1 MIKMKAYIEALA
13 YDLPQKVLTNAELAK
28 EFPEWTE
35 EKIMKKL
42 GIAERHVVTE
52 QETASDLAVNAAE
65 KLFAEK
71 DIQRESIDFLI
82 FCTQSPDY
90 FLPTTACL
98 IQQRL
103 GLANHIGAIDVNL
116 GCSGWIFGLSLAR
129 GLVLSGVA
137 KHVLLLTAETYSK
150 YLHPRDKG
158 NRTIFGDG
166 AAATLVGLEGFAE
179 IGNFSFGTDGNGAEN
194 LIVKTGAARQRS
206 PLDDLQF
213 DNFGNPKSSDYL
225 YMNGTEILNYTLD
238 RIPGL
243 IEEALKKNGC
253 GLDDIDLHV
262 YHQANKYIANLQ
274 RVKMKIA
281 PEKYYCCF
289 EHMGNTVSSTIPIAL
304 KEALNEGA
312 IKPGFKV
319 LSVAQGLGYS
329 WGGVMLQF

>member
-1 MIKMKAYIEALA
+1 MKAYIQALA
-13 YDLPQKVLTNAELAK
+13 YSLPEKVLTNADLAK

-42 GIAERHVVTE
+42 GIAERHVAADD
-52 QETASDLAVNAAE
+52 ETAADMAVAAAE
-65 KLFAEK
+65 KLFSET
-71 DIQRESIDFLI
+71 QIDPETVDYLI

-90 FLPTTACL
+90 ILPTTACL
-98 IQQRL
+98 IQTRL
-103 GLANHIGAIDVNL
+103 GLGNDIGAIDVNL
-116 GCSGWIFGLSLAR
+116 GCSGWIFGLSLAK
-129 GLVLSGVA
+129 GMVLGGMA
-137 KHVLLLTAETYSK
+137 KRVLLLTSETYSK

-166 AAATLVGLEGFAE
+166 AAATLVGCDGIAE
-179 IGNFSFGTDGNGAEN
+179 IGEFSFGTDGNGAEN
-194 LIVKTGAARQRS
+194 LIVKTGAARQRTQ
-206 PLDDLQF
+206 LDDLQF

-225 YMNGTEILNYTLD
+225 YMNGAEILNYTLD

-243 IEEALKKNGC
+243 IGDVLQKNGC
-253 GLDDIDLHV
+253 ALDGVDLHV

-274 RVKMKIA
+274 RVKMKIE

-289 EHMGNTVSSTIPIAL
+289 EHVGNTVSSTIPIAL
-304 KEALNEGA
+304 KEALSDGS
-312 IKPGFKV
+312 IKKGFKV

>member
-1 MIKMKAYIEALA
+1 MMEMKAYIEALA
-13 YDLPQKVLTNAELAK
+13 YDLPEKVLTNTELAQ

-65 KLFAEK
+65 KLFFQN

-116 GCSGWIFGLSLAR
+116 GCSGWILGLSLAK
-129 GLVLSGVA
+129 GLVLSGMA
-137 KHVLLLTAETYSK
+137 KRVLLLTAETYSK

-166 AAATLVGLEGFAE
+166 AAATLVGLNGFAE
-179 IGNFSFGTDGNGAEN
+179 IGSFSFGTDGNGAEN
-194 LIVKTGAARQRS
+194 LIVKTGAARQKS

-225 YMNGTEILNYTLD
+225 YMKGTEILNYTLD

-243 IEEALKKNGC
+243 IGDVLQKNGC
-253 GLDDIDLHV
+253 VIDDIDLHV

-289 EHMGNTVSSTIPIAL
+289 ERMGNTVSSTIPIAL

-312 IKPGFKV
+312 IKPGYKV

>member
-1 MIKMKAYIEALA
+1 MTMKAYIQALA
-13 YDLPQKVLTNAELAK
+13 YSLPEKVLTNADLAK

-42 GIAERHVVTE
+42 GIAERHVVAE
-52 QETASDLAVNAAE
+52 NETASDMAVSASE
-65 KLFAEK
+65 KLFSENQI
-71 DIQRESIDFLI
+71 DRETVDYLI

-90 FLPTTACL
+90 ILPTTACL

-103 GLANHIGAIDVNL
+103 GLKDSIGAIDVNL
-116 GCSGWIFGLSLAR
+116 GCSGWIFGLSLAK
-129 GLVLSGVA
+129 GLVLGGMA

-166 AAATLVGLEGFAE
+166 AAATLVGCDGIAE

-194 LIVKTGAARQRS
+194 LIVKSGGARHRKQ
-206 PLDDLQF
+206 LDDLQF
-213 DNFGNPKSSDYL
+213 DNFGNPKSSDYI
-225 YMNGTEILNYTLD
+225 YMNGAEILNYTLD

-243 IEEALKKNGC
+243 IEEVLQKNGC
-253 GLDDIDLHV
+253 ALEDIDLHV

-274 RVKMKIA
+274 RVKMKIE

-289 EHMGNTVSSTIPIAL
+289 EKMGNTVSSTIPIAL
-304 KEALNEGA
+304 KEALNDGS
-312 IKPGFKV
+312 IKPGNKV

-329 WGGVMLQF
+329 WGGVMMQF

>member
-1 MIKMKAYIEALA
+1 MEMKAFIEAIS
-13 YDLPQKVLTNAELAK
+13 YSLPEKVLTNADLAK

-52 QETASDLAVNAAE
+52 HETASDLAVAAAE
-65 KLFAEK
+65 KLFDEYGIERDA
-71 DIQRESIDFLI
+71 IDFLI

-90 FLPTTACL
+90 ILPTTACL
-98 IQQRL
+98 IQERL
-103 GLANHIGAIDVNL
+103 GLGNHIGALDVNL
-116 GCSGWIFGLSLAR
+116 GCSGWVMGLSLAK
-129 GLVLSGVA
+129 GLVQGGMA
-137 KHVLLLTAETYSK
+137 HRVLLLTAETYSK

-166 AAATLVGLEGFAE
+166 AAATLVGCEGFAE
-179 IGNFSFGTDGNGAEN
+179 IGEFSFGTDGTGAEN
-194 LIVKTGAARQRS
+194 LIVRTGAARHRT

-213 DNFGNPKSSDYL
+213 DNFGNPKSSDFL

-243 IEEALKKNGC
+243 IEDVLRKNGC
-253 GLDDIDLHV
+253 VIEDIDLHV

-274 RVKMKIA
+274 RVKMRIA

-289 EHMGNTVSSTIPIAL
+289 ERMGNTVSSTIPIAL
-304 KEALNEGA
+304 KEALGEGA
-312 IKPGFKV
+312 IKEGDKV

-329 WGGVMLQF
+329 WGGVMLRF

>member
-1 MIKMKAYIEALA
+1 MKTFIKAISYAL
-13 YDLPQKVLTNAELAK
+13 PEKVLTNADLAK

-42 GIAERHVVTE
+42 GIAERHVVTDD
-52 QETASDLAVNAAE
+52 ETASDLAVAAAE
-65 KLFAEK
+65 KLFDEYG
-71 DIQRESIDFLI
+71 ISRESIDYLI

-103 GLANHIGAIDVNL
+103 GLGNHIVAIDVNL
-116 GCSGWIFGLSLAR
+116 GCSGWIYGLSLAK
-129 GLVLSGVA
+129 GLVLGGMA
-137 KHVLLLTAETYSK
+137 DNVLLLTAETYSK

-166 AAATLVGLEGFAE
+166 AAATLVGREGFAE
-179 IGNFSFGTDGNGAEN
+179 IGEFCFGTDGLGAEN
-194 LIVKTGAARQRS
+194 LIVKTGAARQRQQ
-206 PLDDLQF
+206 LDDLQF

-243 IEEALKKNGC
+243 IGEVLRKNGC
-253 GLDDIDLHV
+253 GIDDIDLHV

-289 EHMGNTVSSTIPIAL
+289 ERMGNTVSSTIPIAL
-304 KEALNEGA
+304 KEAVADGT
-312 IKPGFKV
+312 IKPGYKV
-319 LSVAQGLGYS
+319 LSVSQGLGYS
-329 WGGVMLQF
+329 WGGVMLRY

>member
-1 MIKMKAYIEALA
+1 MIEMKAYIEALA
-13 YDLPQKVLTNAELAK
+13 YDLPQKVLTNAELAQ

-42 GIAERHVVTE
+42 GIAERHVVME

-65 KLFAEK
+65 KLFAEN
-71 DIQRESIDFLI
+71 DIQRESVDL
-82 FCTQSPDY
+82 
-90 FLPTTACL
+90 
-98 IQQRL
+98 
-103 GLANHIGAIDVNL
+103 
-116 GCSGWIFGLSLAR
+116 CSGWIFSLSLAK
-129 GLVLSGVA
+129 GLVLSGMA
-137 KHVLLLTAETYSK
+137 KRVLLLTAETYSK

-166 AAATLVGLEGFAE
+166 AAATLVGLNGFAE

-194 LIVKTGAARQRS
+194 LIVKTGAARQRVR
-206 PLDDLQF
+206 LDDLQF

-243 IEEALKKNGC
+243 IEEVLQKNGC
-253 GLDDIDLHV
+253 GIDDIDLHV

-289 EHMGNTVSSTIPIAL
+289 ERMGNTVSSTIPIAL
-304 KEALNEGA
+304 KEALNEGS